1 MFAVFRGIDPLAF
14 IAMAAQ
20 FIFTMHKVGRFIPPD
35 RDVLKDIT
43 LAFYPGAKI
52 GVLGPNGAGKSTLL
66 KIMAGIDQEFSGEA
80 RLTDGFTVG
89 MLEQEPR
96 LDLEKDVL
104 GNVMD
109 GAGEAAELL
118 AEYDKV
124 MAGWSDPDADYEK
137 LGAKQA
143 SIESKIE
150 ALDAWDLQR
159 NVEIAMDALRT
170 PPGNTPVDN
179 LSGGESR
186 RVALARLLL
195 SKPDLLLLDEPTNHL
210 DAESVAWLERTLQ
223 DYAGTVVAITH
234 DRYFL
239 DNVAGWILELDHGRG
254 MPFEGNYSGFL
265 EQKEARYDQEQKDD
279 DKRVRTLRRE
289 LEWVRMAP
297 KARQAKGKA
306 RLQQYDKLLEEQKS
320 AEGRNQELEILIP
333 SDKRLGNVVI
343 EAEHLSKGFGEK
355 LLIDDLSFTLP
366 PAGIVGVIGANGAGK
381 STLFKMII
389 DAAEGTNN
397 AEAGPDSGDLRIG
410 STVQLGYVDQDR
422 TLNPDKT
429 VYEEITGGVDNLT
442 VGGREI
448 HGRAYVASFNFRG
461 SDQQKKVGKLSGG
474 ERNRVHLAK
483 VLKEGANVLLL
494 DEPTNDLDID
504 TLRALEDAV
513 EAYAGCAVIVSHD
526 RWFLDR
532 VATHILAFE
541 GDSQVRWFE
550 GNFTDYADYRKREH
564 GVDAMRPHR
573 IKYKP
578 VSRA

>member
-1 MFAVFRGIDPLAF
+1 
-14 IAMAAQ
+14 MAAQ
-20 FIFTMHKVGRFIPPD
+20 FIFTMYKVGRFIPPD

-43 LAFYPGAKI
+43 LSFYPGAKI

-66 KIMAGIDQEFSGEA
+66 RIMAGVDQDYSGEA
-80 RLTDGFTVG
+80 KLTDGFTVG
-89 MLEQEPR
+89 MLEQEPT
-96 LDLEKDVL
+96 LDPDKDVM

-109 GAGEAAELL
+109 GVGEAADLL
-118 AEYDKV
+118 REYDAI

-137 LGAKQA
+137 LGARQA
-143 SIESKIE
+143 DVESKIE
-150 ALDAWDLQR
+150 AMGAWDLQR

-170 PPGNTPVDN
+170 PPGDTPVTN
-179 LSGGESR
+179 LSGGEAR
-186 RVALARLLL
+186 RVAMARLLL
-195 SKPDLLLLDEPTNHL
+195 AKPDLLLLDEPTNHL

-223 DYAGTVVAITH
+223 EYQGTVVAITH

-239 DNVAGWILELDHGRG
+239 DNVAGWILELDRGKG

-265 EQKEARYDQEQKDD
+265 EQKEARYAQEKKDD
-279 DKRVRTLRRE
+279 DKRTRTLKRE

-306 RLQQYDKLLEEQKS
+306 RLQQYEKLLEEQKAADGRS
-320 AEGRNQELEILIP
+320 ADLEIMIP
-333 SDKRLGNVVI
+333 ADTRLGDVVI
-343 EAEHLSKGFGEK
+343 EAEHLSKGFGDK
-355 LLIDDLSFTLP
+355 LLIDDLTFSLP

-389 DAAEGTNN
+389 AAAEG
-397 AEAGPDSGDLRIG
+397 AESGDSLPDNGTLRIG
-410 STVQLGYVDQDR
+410 PTVTLGYVDQDR
-422 TLNPDKT
+422 SLDPDKT

-448 HGRAYVASFNFRG
+448 HGRAYVASFNFKG
-461 SDQQKKVGKLSGG
+461 SDQQKLVGTLSGG

-550 GNFTDYADYRKREH
+550 GNFTDYAEFRKREH
-564 GVDAMRPHR
+564 GVDAMRPQR

-578 VSRA
+578 VTRT

>member
-1 MFAVFRGIDPLAF
+1 
-14 IAMAAQ
+14 
-20 FIFTMHKVGRFIPPD
+20 
-35 RDVLKDIT
+35 VLKNIT

-66 KIMAGIDQEFSGEA
+66 RIMAGIDQDFSGEA

-89 MLEQEPR
+89 MLEQEPH
-96 LDLEKDVL
+96 LDPEKDVM

-109 GAGEAAELL
+109 GVGEVAGLL
-118 AEYDKV
+118 QAYDKV
-124 MAGWSDPDADYEK
+124 LAGWSDPDADYEK

-143 SIESKIE
+143 DLESKIE
-150 ALDAWDLQR
+150 AADAWDLQR

-170 PPGNTPVDN
+170 PPGDTAVDN

-186 RVALARLLL
+186 RVAMARLLL
-195 SKPDLLLLDEPTNHL
+195 AKPDLLLLDEPTNHL

-223 DYAGTVVAITH
+223 DYHGTVVAITH

-239 DNVAGWILELDHGRG
+239 DNVAGWILELDRGKG
-254 MPFEGNYSGFL
+254 MPFEGNYTGFL
-265 EQKEARYDQEQKDD
+265 EQKEARYAQESKDD
-279 DKRVRTLRRE
+279 DKRTRTLKRE

-306 RLQQYDKLLEEQKS
+306 RLQQYEELLEEQKH
-320 AEGRNQELEILIP
+320 AEGRVNDLEIMIP
-333 SDKRLGNVVI
+333 ADTRLGDLVI
-343 EAEHLSKGFGEK
+343 EADGISKAFGEK
-355 LLIDDLSFTLP
+355 FLIDDLSFSLP
-366 PAGIVGVIGANGAGK
+366 PAGIVGIIGANGAGK

-389 DAAEGTNN
+389 EASEKGGDATAQ
-397 AEAGPDSGDLRIG
+397 PDSGTLRIG
-410 STVQLGYVDQDR
+410 PTVTLGYVDQNR
-422 TLNPDKT
+422 TIDPEKT

-461 SDQQKKVGKLSGG
+461 ADQQKKVGTLSGG

-550 GNFTDYADYRKREH
+550 GNFSDYAEYRKREH
-564 GVDAMRPHR
+564 GVDAMRPQR

-578 VSRA
+578 VSRS

>member
-1 MFAVFRGIDPLAF
+1 
-14 IAMAAQ
+14 MAAQ
-20 FIFTMHKVGRFIPPD
+20 FIFTMYKVGRFIPPD

-66 KIMAGIDQEFSGEA
+66 KVMAGLDDGYTGEA

-89 MLEQEPR
+89 MLEQEPE
-96 LDLEKDVL
+96 LDLNQDVL

-109 GAGEAAELL
+109 GAGEAASLL
-118 AEYDKV
+118 ADYDNIL
-124 MAGWSDPDADYEK
+124 ASWSDPDADYDK

-143 SIESKIE
+143 ALESKIE
-150 ALDAWDLQR
+150 AAGAWDLQR

-170 PPGNTPVDN
+170 PAGDTPVDN
-179 LSGGESR
+179 LSGGERR

-195 SKPDLLLLDEPTNHL
+195 ARPDLLLLDEPTNHL

-223 DYAGTVVAITH
+223 DYNGTVVAITH

-254 MPFEGNYSGFL
+254 MPFEGNYTGFL
-265 EQKEARYDQEQKDD
+265 EQKEARYAQAQKDD
-279 DKRVRTLRRE
+279 DKRARTLRRE

-306 RLQQYDKLLEEQKS
+306 RLAQYDKLLEEQKQ
-320 AEGRNQELEILIP
+320 AEGRSAELEILIP
-333 SDKRLGNVVI
+333 ADQRLGDVVI
-343 EAEHLSKGFGEK
+343 EANGISKGFGEK
-355 LLIDDLSFTLP
+355 LLIDNLSFTLP
-366 PAGIVGVIGANGAGK
+366 PAGIVGIIGANGAGK

-397 AEAGPDSGDLRIG
+397 ARDAPDHGTIRIG
-410 STVQLGYVDQDR
+410 ETVQIGYVDQNR
-422 TLNPDKT
+422 TLEPEKT
-429 VYEEITGGVDNLT
+429 VYEEITGGVDHLK
-442 VGGREI
+442 VGGREV

-461 SDQQKKVGKLSGG
+461 ADQQKKVGHLSGG

-494 DEPTNDLDID
+494 DEPTNDLDVD

-532 VATHILAFE
+532 VATHMLAFE
-541 GDSQVRWFE
+541 GNSHVRWFE
-550 GNFTDYADYRKREH
+550 GNFSQYADFRQREH
-564 GVDAMRPHR
+564 GVDAMRPQR

-578 VSRA
+578 VRRA

>member
-1 MFAVFRGIDPLAF
+1 
-14 IAMAAQ
+14 MAAQ

-35 RDVLKDIT
+35 RDVLKNIT

-66 KIMAGIDQEFSGEA
+66 RIMAGIDQDFSGDA

-89 MLEQEPR
+89 MLEQEPH
-96 LDLEKDVL
+96 LDPEKDVM

-109 GAGEAAELL
+109 GVGEVAGLL
-118 AEYDKV
+118 QAYDKV
-124 MAGWSDPDADYEK
+124 LAGWSDPDADYEK

-143 SIESKIE
+143 DLESKIE
-150 ALDAWDLQR
+150 AADAWDLQR

-170 PPGNTPVDN
+170 PPGDTAVDN

-186 RVALARLLL
+186 RVAMARLLL
-195 SKPDLLLLDEPTNHL
+195 AKPDLLLLDEPTNHL

-223 DYAGTVVAITH
+223 DYHGTVVAITH

-239 DNVAGWILELDHGRG
+239 DNVAGWILELDRGKG
-254 MPFEGNYSGFL
+254 MPFEGNYTGFL
-265 EQKEARYDQEQKDD
+265 EQKEARYAQESKDD
-279 DKRVRTLRRE
+279 DKRTRTLKRE

-306 RLQQYDKLLEEQKS
+306 RLQQYEELLEEQKH
-320 AEGRNQELEILIP
+320 AEGRVNDLEIMIP
-333 SDKRLGNVVI
+333 ADTRLGDLVI
-343 EAEHLSKGFGEK
+343 EANGVSKAFGEK
-355 LLIDDLSFTLP
+355 FLIDDLSFSLP
-366 PAGIVGVIGANGAGK
+366 PAGIVGIIGANGAGK

-389 DAAEGTNN
+389 
-397 AEAGPDSGDLRIG
+397 EASENGGDTASQPDSGTLRIG
-410 STVQLGYVDQDR
+410 PTVTLGYVDQNR
-422 TLNPDKT
+422 TIDPEKT

-461 SDQQKKVGKLSGG
+461 SDQQKKVGTLSGG

-550 GNFTDYADYRKREH
+550 GNFSDYAEYRKREH
-564 GVDAMRPHR
+564 GVDAMRPQR

-578 VSRA
+578 VSRS

>member
-1 MFAVFRGIDPLAF
+1 
-14 IAMAAQ
+14 MAAQ
-20 FIFTMHKVGRFIPPD
+20 FIFTMYKVGRFIPPD

-43 LAFYPGAKI
+43 LSFYPGAKI

-66 KIMAGIDQEFSGEA
+66 RVMAGVDQDYSGEA
-80 RLTDGFTVG
+80 KLTDGFTVG
-89 MLEQEPR
+89 MLEQEPT
-96 LDLEKDVL
+96 LDPDKDVM

-109 GAGEAAELL
+109 GVGEAADLL
-118 AEYDKV
+118 REYDAI

-137 LGAKQA
+137 LGARQA
-143 SIESKIE
+143 DVESKIE
-150 ALDAWDLQR
+150 AMGAWDLQR

-170 PPGNTPVDN
+170 PPGDTPVDN
-179 LSGGESR
+179 LSGGEAR
-186 RVALARLLL
+186 RVAMARLLL
-195 SKPDLLLLDEPTNHL
+195 AKPDLLLLDEPTNHL

-223 DYAGTVVAITH
+223 DYQGTVVAITH

-239 DNVAGWILELDHGRG
+239 DNVAGWILELDRGRG

-265 EQKEARYDQEQKDD
+265 EQKEARYAQEQKDD
-279 DKRVRTLRRE
+279 DKRTRTLKRE

-306 RLQQYDKLLEEQKS
+306 RLQQYEKLLEEQKAADGRS
-320 AEGRNQELEILIP
+320 ADLEIMIP
-333 SDKRLGNVVI
+333 ADTRLGDVVI
-343 EAEHLSKGFGEK
+343 EADHLSKGFGDK
-355 LLIDDLSFTLP
+355 LLIDDLTFSLP

-389 DAAEGTNN
+389 AAADGADTGDCRPDDGT
-397 AEAGPDSGDLRIG
+397 LRIG
-410 STVQLGYVDQDR
+410 PTVTLGYVDQDR
-422 TLNPDKT
+422 SLDPDKT

-448 HGRAYVASFNFRG
+448 HGRAYVASFNFKG
-461 SDQQKKVGKLSGG
+461 SDQQKLVGTLSGG

-550 GNFTDYADYRKREH
+550 GNFTDYAEFRKREH
-564 GVDAMRPHR
+564 GVDAMRPQR

-578 VSRA
+578 VSRS

>member
-1 MFAVFRGIDPLAF
+1 
-14 IAMAAQ
+14 MAAQ
-20 FIFTMHKVGRFIPPD
+20 FIFTMHKVGRFIPPN

-66 KIMAGIDQEFSGEA
+66 KIMAGIDDGYTGTA
-80 RLTDGFTVG
+80 KLTGGFTVG
-89 MLEQEPR
+89 MLEQEPE
-96 LDLEKDVL
+96 LDDSKDVL

-109 GAGEAAELL
+109 GAGEAADLL
-118 AEYDKV
+118 ADYDKV
-124 MAGWSDPDADYEK
+124 MAGWSDPEADYEK
-137 LGAKQA
+137 LGARQA
-143 SIESKIE
+143 DIESKIE
-150 ALDAWDLQR
+150 ALGAWDLQR

-170 PPGNTPVDN
+170 PPSHSPVNN
-179 LSGGESR
+179 LSGGERR

-210 DAESVAWLERTLQ
+210 DAESVAWLERALQ
-223 DYAGTVVAITH
+223 DYSGTVVAITH

-239 DNVAGWILELDHGRG
+239 DNVAEWILELDHGRG
-254 MPFEGNYSGFL
+254 YPFEGNYSGFP
-265 EQKEARYDQEQKDD
+265 EQKEARLQSEQKADD
-279 DKRVRTLRRE
+279 ARRRTLRHE

-306 RLQQYDKLLEEQKS
+306 RLAAYDKLLEEART
-320 AEGRNQELEILIP
+320 AEGRSAGLEILIP
-333 SDKRLGNVVI
+333 VDSRLGDLVI
-343 EAEHLSKGFGEK
+343 EADSVTKSFDDK
-355 LLIDDLSFTLP
+355 LLIDNLSFSLP

-389 DAAEGTNN
+389 NAAEGQGDSDYN
-397 AEAGPDSGDLRIG
+397 PDSGTLRIG
-410 STVQLGYVDQDR
+410 PTVTLGYVDQDR

-429 VYEEITGGVDNLT
+429 VYEEITGGVDNLE

-448 HGRAYVASFNFRG
+448 HGRAYVASFNFKG
-461 SDQQKKVGKLSGG
+461 SDQQKKVGTLSGG

-494 DEPTNDLDID
+494 DEPTNDLDVD

-541 GDSQVRWFE
+541 GDSVIRWFE
-550 GNFTDYADYRKREH
+550 GNFTEYSDFRKREH
-564 GVDAMRPHR
+564 GVDAMRPQR

-578 VSRA
+578 VSRG

>member
-1 MFAVFRGIDPLAF
+1 
-14 IAMAAQ
+14 MAAQ

-66 KIMAGIDQEFSGEA
+66 RIMAGIDQDFSGEA

-89 MLEQEPR
+89 MLEQEPH
-96 LDLEKDVL
+96 LDPAKDVM

-109 GAGEAAELL
+109 GVGEVAELL
-118 AEYDKV
+118 QEYDTV
-124 MAGWSDPDADYEK
+124 LAGWSDPDADYEK

-143 SIESKIE
+143 DLESKIE
-150 ALDAWDLQR
+150 AAGAWDLQR

-170 PPGNTPVDN
+170 PPGDTPVDN
-179 LSGGESR
+179 LSGGEAR
-186 RVALARLLL
+186 RVAMARLLL
-195 SKPDLLLLDEPTNHL
+195 AKPDLLLLDEPTNHL

-223 DYAGTVVAITH
+223 EYDGTVVAITH

-239 DNVAGWILELDHGRG
+239 DNVAGWILELDRGKG

-265 EQKEARYDQEQKDD
+265 EQKETRYAQEQKDD
-279 DKRVRTLRRE
+279 DKRARTLKRE

-306 RLQQYDKLLEEQKS
+306 RLQQYEKLLEEQKH
-320 AEGRNQELEILIP
+320 AEGRQNDLEIIIP
-333 SDKRLGNVVI
+333 ADTRLGDVVI
-343 EAEHLSKGFGEK
+343 EADGISKGFGDK
-355 LLIDDLSFTLP
+355 LLIDDLSFSLP

-389 DAAEGTNN
+389 EAAEERGDADAAPDNGT
-397 AEAGPDSGDLRIG
+397 LRIG
-410 STVQLGYVDQDR
+410 PTVTLGYVDQNR
-422 TLNPDKT
+422 TLDPDKT

-442 VGGREI
+442 VGGREM
-448 HGRAYVASFNFRG
+448 HGRAYVASFNFKG
-461 SDQQKKVGKLSGG
+461 SDQQKKVGTLSGG

-494 DEPTNDLDID
+494 DEPTNDLDVD

-550 GNFTDYADYRKREH
+550 GNFTDYAEFRKREH
-564 GVDAMRPHR
+564 GVDAMRPQR

-578 VSRA
+578 VSRS

>member
-1 MFAVFRGIDPLAF
+1 
-14 IAMAAQ
+14 MAAQ
-20 FIFTMHKVGRFIPPD
+20 FIFTMHKVGRFVPPD

-66 KIMAGIDQEFSGEA
+66 KIMAGIDQEFTGEA

-89 MLEQEPR
+89 MLEQEPH
-96 LDLEKDVL
+96 LDPDKDVM

-109 GAGEAAELL
+109 GVGEVADLL
-118 AEYDKV
+118 RDYDEV
-124 MAGWSDPDADYEK
+124 TAGWADPDADYEK

-143 SIESKIE
+143 DLESKIE
-150 ALDAWDLQR
+150 AAGAWDLQR

-170 PPGNTPVDN
+170 PPGDTAVDN
-179 LSGGESR
+179 LSGGEAR
-186 RVALARLLL
+186 RVAMARLLL
-195 SKPDLLLLDEPTNHL
+195 AKPDLLLLDEPTNHL

-223 DYAGTVVAITH
+223 DYQGTVVAITH

-239 DNVAGWILELDHGRG
+239 DNVAGWILELDRGKG

-265 EQKEARYDQEQKDD
+265 EQKEARFAQEQKDD
-279 DKRVRTLRRE
+279 DKRSRTLKRE

-306 RLQQYDKLLEEQKS
+306 RLQQYEKLLKDQKAADGRS
-320 AEGRNQELEILIP
+320 ADLEIVIP
-333 SDKRLGNVVI
+333 ADTRLGDVVI
-343 EAEHLSKGFGEK
+343 EADGVSKGFGDK
-355 LLIDDLSFTLP
+355 LLIDDLSFSLP

-381 STLFKMII
+381 STLFRMII
-389 DAAEGTNN
+389 EAAE
-397 AEAGPDSGDLRIG
+397 AAGVETAQPDSGTLRVG
-410 STVQLGYVDQDR
+410 PTVTLGYVDQNR
-422 TLNPDKT
+422 TLDPAKT

-448 HGRAYVASFNFRG
+448 HGRAYVASFNFKG
-461 SDQQKKVGKLSGG
+461 SDQQKSVGKLSGG
-474 ERNRVHLAK
+474 ARNRVHVAK

-573 IKYKP
+573 LKYKP
-578 VSRA
+578 VSRS

>member
-1 MFAVFRGIDPLAF
+1 
-14 IAMAAQ
+14 MAAQ

-66 KIMAGIDQEFSGEA
+66 RIMAGIDQDFSGEA

-89 MLEQEPR
+89 MLEQEPH
-96 LDLEKDVL
+96 LDPDKDVM

-109 GAGEAAELL
+109 GVGEVAGLLQDYEAVL
-118 AEYDKV
+118 
-124 MAGWSDPDADYEK
+124 AGWSDPDADYDK

-143 SIESKIE
+143 DLESKIE
-150 ALDAWDLQR
+150 AAGAWDLQR

-170 PPGNTPVDN
+170 PPGDTPVTN
-179 LSGGESR
+179 LSGGEAR
-186 RVALARLLL
+186 RVAMARLLL
-195 SKPDLLLLDEPTNHL
+195 AKPDLLLLDEPTNHL

-223 DYAGTVVAITH
+223 DYNGTVVAITH

-239 DNVAGWILELDHGRG
+239 DNVAGWILELDRGKG

-265 EQKEARYDQEQKDD
+265 EQKETRYAQEQKDD
-279 DKRVRTLRRE
+279 DKRVRTLKRE

-306 RLQQYDKLLEEQKS
+306 RLQQYEKLLEEQKH
-320 AEGRNQELEILIP
+320 AEGRQNDLEIIIP
-333 SDKRLGNVVI
+333 ADTRLGDVVI
-343 EAEHLSKGFGEK
+343 EADGISKAFGEK
-355 LLIDDLSFTLP
+355 FLIDDLSFSLP

-389 DAAEGTNN
+389 EAAEEKGDT
-397 AEAGPDSGDLRIG
+397 ESQPDSGTLRVG
-410 STVQLGYVDQDR
+410 PTVTLGYVDQNR
-422 TLNPDKT
+422 TLDPDKT
-429 VYEEITGGVDNLT
+429 VYEEITGGVDNLI

-448 HGRAYVASFNFRG
+448 HGRAYVASFNFKG
-461 SDQQKKVGKLSGG
+461 SDQQKKVGTLSGG

-494 DEPTNDLDID
+494 DEPTNDLDVD

-564 GVDAMRPHR
+564 GVDAMRPQR

-578 VSRA
+578 VSRS